1 MKINIILPALGQ
13 SGGSKVIYK
22 YANLLRQRGHDVVIY
37 KQIVSYNMHRYSFFL
52 NIIHVLYCTLKI
64 IINIKNKNKEFDKYV
79 FKISNHTIRN
89 SDCVI
94 ATAWPTAYAVAKLSK
109 IKGKKY
115 YFIQDFEIWD
125 NFKYGLQSYC
135 LPLKKI
141 VISTWIN
148 EQLKK
153 NLDIGPFPI
162 VFNGVEVNYNHNR
175 KSDSKNIHILMLN
188 HTLEKKGVKDGL
200 HVLERIRNNYPNVII
215 KMFGMCDS
223 TNLPTFIKYYRNPDK
238 KTLDELYNECDIFIF
253 PSLEEG
259 WGLTPIEAMAHMSV
273 VAGNNTGFVLDL
285 GKNNINM
292 LISNPG
298 DTNSLYNNVKQ
309 LVVDSELR
317 ESLLV
322 NAYKTVKKLDWNKS
336 IDKLEGILNGN

>member
-1 MKINIILPALGQ
+1 
-13 SGGSKVIYK
+13 
-22 YANLLRQRGHDVVIY
+22 
-37 KQIVSYNMHRYSFFL
+37 
-52 NIIHVLYCTLKI
+52 
-64 IINIKNKNKEFDKYV
+64 
-79 FKISNHTIRN
+79 
-89 SDCVI
+89 
-94 ATAWPTAYAVAKLSK
+94 
-109 IKGKKY
+109 
-115 YFIQDFEIWD
+115 
-125 NFKYGLQSYC
+125 
-135 LPLKKI
+135 
-141 VISTWIN
+141 
-148 EQLKK
+148 
-153 NLDIGPFPI
+153 
-162 VFNGVEVNYNHNR
+162 
-175 KSDSKNIHILMLN
+175 
-188 HTLEKKGVKDGL
+188 L

-259 WGLTPIEAMAHMSV
+259 WGLTPIEAMVHMSV

-317 ESLLV
+317 
-322 NAYKTVKKLDWNKS
+322 
-336 IDKLEGILNGN
+336 